1 MRRVI
6 IAVVSD
12 THGGHRLG
20 LLNPNTV
27 VYAENEFGEW
37 DYFRPELTESQRFL
51 WERYM
56 DWMGQVF
63 DFAAGDD
70 LILIHNGDETQGKK
84 YVDQLVSTRLAD
96 QIVIA
101 RDNLNPWYAYGNLIA
116 VRIVAGTAAHSFAE
130 GSSAILVR
138 EQLALNHP
146 QVNTSVLYHGLLSI
160 NGVIVDYA
168 HHGPG
173 PGSRNWLHGNVAR
186 FYLRDLMQ
194 REILAGRRP
203 PGLVLRAHFHVP
215 VYEYLE
221 TGGWKSHFYITPA
234 MCMMGEHGIQATRSV
249 EEITVGI
256 LALEV
261 VDGEIQRDMRL
272 YQTLDIRTKETL

>member
-27 VYAENEFGEW
+27 LYAENEIGEW

-51 WERYM
+51 WDRYM
-56 DWMGQVF
+56 EWMKQVF
-63 DFAAGDD
+63 DFAGGDD

-101 RDNLNPWYAYGNLIA
+101 RDNLNPWYAYSNLAA
-116 VRIVAGTAAHSFAE
+116 VRIVAGTAAHSFSE

-138 EQLALNHP
+138 EQLSLNHP
-146 QVNTSVLYHGLLSI
+146 QINTSVLYHGLLNI

-173 PGSRNWLHGNVAR
+173 PGSRNWLRGNVAR
-186 FYLRDLMQ
+186 FYLRDLML
-194 REILAGRRP
+194 REILAGKRP
-203 PGLVLRAHFHVP
+203 PGLVLRAHFHAP

-221 TGGWKSHFYITPA
+221 TGGCSSHFYITPA
-234 MCMMGEHGIQATRSV
+234 MCMIGEHGIQATRSV

-261 VDGEIQRDMRL
+261 VDGEIKQDLRL
-272 YQTLDIRTKETL
+272 YQTLDIRTRETL